1 MPALLAPAAGATRF
15 TRTVAEPD
23 AGMDTA
29 GGTAEAV
36 AGCSPA
42 LGELAAGA
50 GTGEFAATFVTS
62 VAVGVAGGVA
72 VATAVGG
79 AFVDPGRTTGG
90 AEGLFAGTVGVLL
103 LGGAGGL
110 LGKEGG
116 DTGVLTTLGSGAGGG
131 VTTSGVAGRLG
142 GALVTS
148 WIPMAGAGPAVSAT
162 GLSGLPPK

>member
-1 MPALLAPAAGATRF
+1 
-15 TRTVAEPD
+15 
-23 AGMDTA
+23 MDTA

-72 VATAVGG
+72 VTTAVGG
-79 AFVDPGRTTGG
+79 AFVDPGSPTGG
-90 AEGLFAGTVGVLL
+90 AEELFAGPVGGVLL

-110 LGKEGG
+110 LGEDGG
-116 DTGVLTTLGSGAGGG
+116 DGGVLTTLGGGVGGG

-148 WIPMAGAGPAVSAT
+148 WIPMAGAGPAVSGT